1 MLSVNKLFGWRVEFT
16 SIKKSLWVSWGLL
29 SVEKEG
35 GEVGVGAVWGGGSEG
50 KGEGRREEKD

>member
-35 GEVGVGAVWGGGSEG
+35 GEVGVGAV
-50 KGEGRREEKD
+50 